1 MKRLNILTEG
11 QTEEKFAREILAPHL
26 ALFGLDVSVRLLI
39 TGKTRQYQVG
49 GMRQS
54 KLHKGGLLNFAQVK
68 QDLVRWRNQESG
80 AFLTTMFDLYALPDD
95 FPEFTQNIT
104 LEPIKRVQKL
114 EQAFAKEVA
123 LQNFI
128 PYIQLH
134 EFEALLFVD
143 VDILNEYVTM
153 DFESPSKTLH
163 SLQAVIQQFENP
175 ELINDSPH
183 TAPSKRLESIFGKQF
198 NKVEH
203 GFVVAS
209 EIGLEKIRAKCPH
222 FNEWVTKLEN
232 I

>member
-11 QTEEKFAREILAPHL
+11 QTEEKFARELLAPHL
-26 ALFGLDVSVRLLI
+26 VNFGLDVSVRLLI

-95 FPEFTQNIT
+95 FPEFTQNSA
-104 LEPIKRVQKL
+104 LEPVKRVQKL

-143 VDILNEYVTM
+143 VNILNEYVTM
-153 DFESPSKTLH
+153 DFESYRINLITLVCLK
-163 SLQAVIQQFENP
+163 S
-175 ELINDSPH
+175 
-183 TAPSKRLESIFGKQF
+183 GKLPF
-198 NKVEH
+198 
-203 GFVVAS
+203 S
-209 EIGLEKIRAKCPH
+209 R
-222 FNEWVTKLEN
+222 
-232 I
+232 